1 MSHSQFTLS
10 VSKYI
15 LVLIIIKRDVA
26 LLMASILWGQAAVT
40 CTATIYPPSHPW
52 CMCDLLPRQ
61 VVRDVL
67 GLDTRDTSD
76 TRDHAAGPGSALGKN
91 YLGNDFLNINRMKID
106 VCTKEILHNTI
117 II

>member
-1 MSHSQFTLS
+1 MGAGCSNMHRPHL
-10 VSKYI
+10 
-15 LVLIIIKRDVA
+15 
-26 LLMASILWGQAAVT
+26 SILLVT
-40 CTATIYPPSHPW
+40 PGARVTSPT
-52 CMCDLLPRQ
+52 Q

-76 TRDHAAGPGSALGKN
+76 TRDHAAGTGSALGKN

-106 VCTKEILHNTI
+106 VCTKEIFHNTI